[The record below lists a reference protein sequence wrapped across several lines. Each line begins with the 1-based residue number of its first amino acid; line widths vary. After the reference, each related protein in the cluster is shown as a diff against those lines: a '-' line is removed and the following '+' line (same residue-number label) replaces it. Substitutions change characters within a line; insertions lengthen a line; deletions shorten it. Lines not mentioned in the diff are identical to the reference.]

1 MRGKKLTCTR
11 AITTRITCGYAPV
24 DFPPRLVTLY
34 TSPCWSYVIH
44 APAGSPAPN
53 CPERFKVPASRYHA
67 QYPEGSP
74 STTFPLDHRVFP
86 FAWYLMVYPS
96 MISVFFS
103 AAIICTF
110 TFVFSTVH
118 NQHCILA
125 FRLYWLAICRG

>member
-1 MRGKKLTCTR
+1 RPSGLLTTVGNFIDL
-11 AITTRITCGYAPV
+11 AL
-24 DFPPRLVTLY
+24 F
-34 TSPCWSYVIH
+34 VICDPFSDWL
-44 APAGSPAPN
+44 ASLKVPGA
-53 CPERFKVPASRYHA
+53 FKVPSSRYHS